1 MGRKSSSLA
10 PKMHAMARKLGIDAR
25 GLGAK
30 KIRKNPP
37 SWAKRIVTVLP
48 TIDLTN
54 LPEEIDL
61 TAKYT
66 LVEGPT
72 GKFVVDDKGTAYRAV
87 NSLKK

>member
-1 MGRKSSSLA
+1 
-10 PKMHAMARKLGIDAR
+10 MHAMARKLGFDAR

-30 KIRKNPP
+30 KGRKNPP

-61 TAKYT
+61 TGNYT
-66 LVEGPT
+66 LVDGPT
-72 GKFVVDDKGTAYRAV
+72 GKFLIDDEGTAYRAV
-87 NSLKK
+87 YSLKK